1 MRVDN
6 TGAVHLIDE
15 DEVIG
20 PDAHGASD
28 SFAILG
34 DVNRIV
40 ANVQAE
46 VERLVGTY
54 AHPAEAVGHERFDTP
69 LAKGLGAVDSKKTAL
84 FAVKLQ
90 WDWHVGQIPLSS
102 STWRRSR

>member
-1 MRVDN
+1 MSVRGVGLQQQCPA
-6 TGAVHLIDE
+6 TGFDR
-15 DEVIG
+15 
-20 PDAHGASD
+20 
-28 SFAILG
+28 LG
-34 DVNRIV
+34 DASPILRDVRRV
-40 ANVQAE
+40 VTHVVAE